1 MTDDRHDAEDA
12 LGANRAHVN
21 DALMRQRHVPD
32 PVVLVMDLRFGRAE
46 RLARLISGDEE
57 VEARKEQYRPEG
69 ATLVCV
75 GPRREVAKA
84 VRLVSPCVA
93 RRMAKVRIPPRSA
106 LVVTVAD
113 GGFLAQLV
121 ERPRDRSRKRARRR
135 P

>member
-1 MTDDRHDAEDA
+1 MTDDRYDAQDA
-12 LGANRAHVN
+12 LGENWAPVS
-21 DALMRQRHVPD
+21 DALMRHGRVPN

-57 VEARKEQYRPEG
+57 VDARKEQGAEG
-69 ATLVCV
+69 AVLVCV
-75 GPRREVAKA
+75 GPCAEAAKA

-93 RRMAKVRIPPRSA
+93 RRMAKVKIPPRSA

-121 ERPRDRSRKRARRR
+121 ERPRHRSRKRARRR